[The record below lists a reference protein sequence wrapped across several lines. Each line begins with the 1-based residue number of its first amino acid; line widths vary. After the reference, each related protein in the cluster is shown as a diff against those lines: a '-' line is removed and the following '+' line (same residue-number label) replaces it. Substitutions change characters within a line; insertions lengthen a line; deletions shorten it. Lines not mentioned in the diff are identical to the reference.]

1 MNTLENNNAS
11 TRIEKSYFLED
22 IGEARV
28 SMTPSDVKRVGGT
41 IFYIDDT
48 ADGVYEFFDVDGN
61 VIENVQVGDRPY
73 AYRAVASGSKDKYYV
88 YYDKRYKG
96 SWASEYDDHIY
107 DSLGTSTSIGSGK
120 TNTEILMTLGDGAYV
135 SVDAKGKPTIWY
147 QLQQARNEKVGGCD
161 DWFVPSK
168 KEIDELRLA
177 IESGA
182 ITGGAVAGSSYYA
195 SIFTEYIWSSSEF
208 APGYIWGWAYT
219 VQSWGDFY
227 RRRGKHFVFFTRAF

>member
-135 SVDAKGKPTIWY
+135 SADAKGKPTIWS
-147 QLQQARNEKVGGCD
+147 QLQQARNERAGGCD
-161 DWFVPSK
+161 DWFAPSK
-168 KEIDELRLA
+168 GEVEALRLA
-177 IESGA
+177 IKSGN
-182 ITGGAVAGSSYYA
+182 ITGGTIAGSSYGA
-195 SIFTEYIWSSSEF
+195 SIFTYKWLWSSSEYNSQGAWKWDYYSQYWGISNKNNSGSVLF
-208 APGYIWGWAYT
+208 A
-219 VQSWGDFY
+219 
-227 RRRGKHFVFFTRAF
+227 RAF